1 MDSKTSIPAYTQDE
15 GAGPPSYDDTI
26 SSYHP
31 TASSST
37 SQYYSSQIQSQLRT
51 LNTQISSIQTQRDIL
66 SHAQEEKILSLLTH
80 HIQLYLSDFANT
92 GLQKGSLIL
101 VPAKAIQDPKATP
114 TDYDFS
120 EPSEYDRVVKVSDK
134 ECDSYG
140 TTTTTGRE
148 DLWYWEDEDMAK
160 RLAGYL
166 RPPPRDPRTLEL
178 PMRKEQ
184 MAPQPQSKGWGFFGK
199 KKSEERPPLIEDRQD
214 SSSNTKGRLSG
225 RESEDRVVVDVKA
238 EEVVFRTE
246 NEYGMYGSE
255 EGWGIVVKL
264 RIVLGRG

>member
-1 MDSKTSIPAYTQDE
+1 MDSKSAIPAYTQE
-15 GAGPPSYDDTI
+15 EEAGPPSYTDTI

-31 TASSST
+31 TTATST

-51 LNTQISSIQTQRDIL
+51 LNTQISSIQTQRNIL
-66 SHAQEEKILSLLTH
+66 SHAQEEQILSLLTH
-80 HIQLYLSDFANT
+80 HIQLYISDFANT
-92 GLQKGSLIL
+92 GLKKGSLIL

-134 ECDSYG
+134 DCDSYG
-140 TTTTTGRE
+140 TSERE
-148 DLWYWEDEDMAK
+148 DLWYWENEDMAK

-178 PMRKEQ
+178 PKRKEQ
-184 MAPQPQSKGWGFFGK
+184 MATQTQSKGWGFFGK
-199 KKSEERPPLIEDRQD
+199 KKGEERPPLIGSNSKGQPDAGGLGGED
-214 SSSNTKGRLSG
+214 
-225 RESEDRVVVDVKA
+225 EDRVVVDVKA

-264 RIVLGRG
+264 KVILART